1 MQAFPYNSQNMAYN
15 PLMPGGRPAK
25 TTRTPLGE
33 RIAAARIAAGLSQTQ
48 LAEKLGVSQRVVT
61 YWERE
66 ADGLKA
72 DQLAKLTD
80 ALAVTGDFLLGR
92 EAPAPKRTGG
102 PVGKAKQVFEAVSK
116 LPRDQQRD
124 ILRTVEDLIAA
135 RALRKT
141 A

>member
-1 MQAFPYNSQNMAYN
+1 MPVRAGGGFYRKLARLIQA
-15 PLMPGGRPAK
+15 
-25 TTRTPLGE
+25 
-33 RIAAARIAAGLSQTQ
+33 
-48 LAEKLGVSQRVVT
+48 
-61 YWERE
+61 
-66 ADGLKA
+66 
-72 DQLAKLTD
+72 LTD

>member
-1 MQAFPYNSQNMAYN
+1 
-15 PLMPGGRPAK
+15 MPGGRPAK